1 MKPLIP
7 YQNLTE
13 LRLGRNQIKQIDFSC
28 LPNLEFVSLF
38 SNYIEK
44 IKGLDKLK
52 HLWSF
57 DIRNNLI
64 ETYFYNCFS
73 FFWFFFQKS
82 NSNFSID
89 FKYSLDLSHCVELRY
104 LTANWNPRLKEIIG
118 FGILIFFFFVVNFFV
133 KKENSFLHSRW
144 IKKFMVLSYST

>member
-1 MKPLIP
+1 MKPLIQILDTKSLIP
-7 YQNLTE
+7 YKNLTE

-64 ETYFYNCFS
+64 ETYF
-73 FFWFFFQKS
+73 
-82 NSNFSID
+82 
-89 FKYSLDLSHCVELRY
+89 L
-104 LTANWNPRLKEIIG
+104 
-118 FGILIFFFFVVNFFV
+118 
-133 KKENSFLHSRW
+133 
-144 IKKFMVLSYST
+144 